1 MTKKRREKFL
11 GLFAICSLI
20 VVGVLG
26 FVRSIG
32 DLEYEIASVL
42 PEGSLTRPIEKGR
55 FIVYTQDL
63 TVPIG
68 YVSIESSGG
77 YGKDL
82 VIAIL
87 IDTAGRV
94 VNLNILKHNE
104 TPSFMQKVKRKGLIQ
119 DLKGTMYS
127 STFDETEGIDVVTGA
142 TYTSLAIIESVKK
155 SSRHIARDELGLEVP
170 AELASTFRLGI
181 PELTLVLLY
190 TIALF
195 GVYTKFKYRKL
206 LRWFTLL
213 SALVILG
220 FWFAV
225 PLTLERINSFLIGFW
240 PDWHVHLY
248 WYILI
253 IGFFLVLLVTRKNI
267 YCSWIC
273 PLGCIQDCL
282 GLVGNAKSRFPAR
295 VHEIS
300 RWIQRGIAWLAMLL
314 AFYFRSPVKINYEIF
329 GVSLSL
335 TGATY
340 LFIMTGIFFI
350 ASLFIKRPWCNYL
363 CPITPISEL
372 VQSLTGRRKSIS
384 SGGVSGD

>member
-1 MTKKRREKFL
+1 MTNKRRDKIL
-11 GLFAICSLI
+11 GLVAICSLI
-20 VVGVLG
+20 VAGILG
-26 FVRSIG
+26 YVRSAG

-42 PEGSLTRPIEKGR
+42 PEGCLTRPVEQGC
-55 FIVYTQDL
+55 FIVYGQDL
-63 TVPIG
+63 IEPIG
-68 YVSIESSGG
+68 YVSVESSGG

-82 VIAIL
+82 VIAVF

-104 TPSFMQKVKRKGLIQ
+104 TPSFMQKVKRKGLLQ

-127 STFDETEGIDVVTGA
+127 SAFDEAEGIDVVTGA

-155 SSRHIARDELGLEVP
+155 GSRHIARDELGLEVP
-170 AELASTFRLGI
+170 VEPDTTFRLGI
-181 PELTLVLLY
+181 PEIALVLLY
-190 TIALF
+190 VIALF
-195 GVYTKFKYRKL
+195 GVYTRFKYKNG

-213 SALVILG
+213 MSLVILG
-220 FWFAV
+220 FWFTV
-225 PLTLERINSFLIGFW
+225 PLTLERINTFLMGFW
-240 PDWHVHLY
+240 PDWHMHLY

-253 IGFFLVLLVTRKNI
+253 LGFFLVLFVTRKNI

-282 GLVGNAKSRFPAR
+282 GMVGGAKSRIPTR
-295 VHEIS
+295 IHEIA
-300 RWIQRGIAWLAMLL
+300 RWTQRGIAWLAMLL
-314 AFYFRSPVKINYEIF
+314 ALYFRAPVKVNYEIF

-363 CPITPISEL
+363 CPITPVAEL
-372 VQSLTGRRKSIS
+372 IQNLTRRHTR
-384 SGGVSGD
+384 

>member
-1 MTKKRREKFL
+1 MTNRRREKIL
-11 GLFAICSLI
+11 GLMAICSLI
-20 VVGVLG
+20 VAGVLG
-26 FVRSIG
+26 FIRSTG

-42 PEGSLTRPIEKGR
+42 PEGCLTRPIEQGR

-63 TVPIG
+63 TMPIG
-68 YVSIESSGG
+68 YVSIESTGG
-77 YGKDL
+77 YSKDL
-82 VIAIL
+82 VMAIL

-104 TPSFMQKVKRKGLIQ
+104 TPSFLQKVKRKGLLQ
-119 DLKGTMYS
+119 EMKGTMYS
-127 STFDETEGIDVVTGA
+127 SSFDEAAGIDVVTGA

-155 SSRHIARDELGLEVP
+155 GSRHIAMDELGLEVP
-170 AELASTFRLGI
+170 AELATSFRLGI
-181 PELTLVLLY
+181 PEMTLVLLY
-190 TIALF
+190 AIALV
-195 GVYTKFKYRKL
+195 GVYTRFKHRKL

-213 SALVILG
+213 ASLLILG

-225 PLTLERINSFLIGFW
+225 PLTLYTINSFLMGFW
-240 PDWHVHLY
+240 PDWHMHLY

-282 GLVGNAKSRFPAR
+282 GLVGNAKARFPSRAN
-295 VHEIS
+295 EIT

-314 AFYFRSPVKINYEIF
+314 ALYFRAPVKVNYEIF

-350 ASLFIKRPWCNYL
+350 ASLFIRRPWCNYL
-363 CPITPISEL
+363 CPITPVSEL
-372 VQSLTGRRKSIS
+372 IQTLTKRNTP
-384 SGGVSGD
+384 